1 MMDATIPP
9 DLESKMQWIDAAL
22 PPLPFDSIYA
32 IIQTGIQGGRTMRT
46 WEDYKN
52 HVKAVSEE
60 ERRNMEEIEE
70 VSDIVSSI
78 IRRRQE
84 LGISQ
89 RTLAERC
96 GIPQSSVARIE
107 TLKTTPKLDT
117 LVKLLQAL
125 NLKLQVAAAS

>member
-1 MMDATIPP
+1 
-9 DLESKMQWIDAAL
+9 
-22 PPLPFDSIYA
+22 
-32 IIQTGIQGGRTMRT
+32 MRT

-70 VSDIVSSI
+70 VSEIVSSI

-107 TLKTTPKLDT
+107 TLKTIPKLDT

>member
-1 MMDATIPP
+1 
-9 DLESKMQWIDAAL
+9 
-22 PPLPFDSIYA
+22 
-32 IIQTGIQGGRTMRT
+32 MRT

-52 HVKAVSEE
+52 HVKAVSKE

-70 VSDIVSSI
+70 VSTIVSSM

-89 RTLAERC
+89 RALAKRC

-107 TLKTTPKLDT
+107 TLQTTPKLDT
-117 LVKLLQAL
+117 LVKLMQAL
-125 NLKLQVAAAS
+125 DLKLQVAAAG

>member
-1 MMDATIPP
+1 
-9 DLESKMQWIDAAL
+9 
-22 PPLPFDSIYA
+22 
-32 IIQTGIQGGRTMRT
+32 MRT

-89 RTLAERC
+89 RALAERC

-107 TLKTTPKLDT
+107 TLKTTGKF
-117 LVKLLQAL
+117 VKIS
-125 NLKLQVAAAS
+125 AASLKESHPHDIHITKEAPNYSVDE

>member
-1 MMDATIPP
+1 M
-9 DLESKMQWIDAAL
+9 K
-22 PPLPFDSIYA
+22 
-32 IIQTGIQGGRTMRT
+32 T

-52 HVKAVSEE
+52 HVKSISLEE
-60 ERRNMEEIEE
+60 CRDMEEIEE
-70 VSDIVSSI
+70 VASIVSSI

-89 RTLAERC
+89 RDLAKRC

-117 LVKLLQAL
+117 LIKLMQAL
-125 NLKLQVAAAS
+125 NLKLHIAPAF

>member
-1 MMDATIPP
+1 
-9 DLESKMQWIDAAL
+9 
-22 PPLPFDSIYA
+22 
-32 IIQTGIQGGRTMRT
+32 MRT

-52 HVKAVSEE
+52 HVKSISEE

-70 VSDIVSSI
+70 VSNIVSSI

-96 GIPQSSVARIE
+96 GIPQSSISRIE

-117 LVKLLQAL
+117 LVKLMQAL
-125 NLKLQVAAAS
+125 NLKLQVTAVS

>member
-1 MMDATIPP
+1 
-9 DLESKMQWIDAAL
+9 
-22 PPLPFDSIYA
+22 
-32 IIQTGIQGGRTMRT
+32 MRT

-52 HVKAVSEE
+52 HVKAIDEE
-60 ERRNMEEIEE
+60 ESRNMEEIEA
-70 VSDIVSSI
+70 VTNIVSSI

-117 LVKLLQAL
+117 LIKLMQAL
-125 NLKLQVAAAS
+125 GLRLQVAAGSC

>member
-1 MMDATIPP
+1 
-9 DLESKMQWIDAAL
+9 
-22 PPLPFDSIYA
+22 
-32 IIQTGIQGGRTMRT
+32 MRT

-52 HVKAVSEE
+52 HVKAISEE

-70 VSDIVSSI
+70 VSNIVSSI

-96 GIPQSSVARIE
+96 GIPPSSIARIE

-117 LVKLLQAL
+117 LVKLMQAL
-125 NLKLQVAAAS
+125 DLKLQVAVAG

>member
-1 MMDATIPP
+1 MLSLKENP
-9 DLESKMQWIDAAL
+9 S
-22 PPLPFDSIYA
+22 
-32 IIQTGIQGGRTMRT
+32 GGTTMRT

-52 HVKAVSEE
+52 HVKSISEE
-60 ERRNMEEIEE
+60 ERRNMEKIEE
-70 VSDIVSSI
+70 VSNIVSSI

-96 GIPQSSVARIE
+96 GIPQSSIARIE

-117 LVKLLQAL
+117 LVKLMRAL
-125 NLKLQVAAAS
+125 NLKLQVASVG

>member
-1 MMDATIPP
+1 
-9 DLESKMQWIDAAL
+9 
-22 PPLPFDSIYA
+22 
-32 IIQTGIQGGRTMRT
+32 MRT

-89 RTLAERC
+89 RTLAVRC

-107 TLKTTPKLDT
+107 TLKTPPKLDT
-117 LVKLLQAL
+117 LIKLIQAL
-125 NLKLQVAAAS
+125 DLKLQVAAAG

>member
-1 MMDATIPP
+1 
-9 DLESKMQWIDAAL
+9 
-22 PPLPFDSIYA
+22 
-32 IIQTGIQGGRTMRT
+32 MRT

-52 HVKAVSEE
+52 HVKAIDEE
-60 ERRNMEEIEE
+60 EGRNMEEIEA
-70 VSDIVSSI
+70 VTNIVSSI

-117 LVKLLQAL
+117 LIKLMQAL
-125 NLKLQVAAAS
+125 GLRLQVAAGSY

>member
-1 MMDATIPP
+1 
-9 DLESKMQWIDAAL
+9 
-22 PPLPFDSIYA
+22 
-32 IIQTGIQGGRTMRT
+32 MRT

-89 RTLAERC
+89 RALAERC
-96 GIPQSSVARIE
+96 GE

-117 LVKLLQAL
+117 LVKLMQAL
-125 NLKLQVAAAS
+125 DLKLQVAAAG

>member
-1 MMDATIPP
+1 
-9 DLESKMQWIDAAL
+9 
-22 PPLPFDSIYA
+22 
-32 IIQTGIQGGRTMRT
+32 MRT

-107 TLKTTPKLDT
+107 TLKTPPKLDT